1 MFRIGERHYLFR
13 VSKHCPHFVSNTLA
27 TWGDYCRVAKKSG
40 ADTFSKDE
48 EVIRRKPLTE
58 TQSNCGFQQGES
70 FEFLMRDWMWRR
82 SFRMAATM
90 AHL

>member
-1 MFRIGERHYLFR
+1 MQCSFLAFLNQAQTPRH
-13 VSKHCPHFVSNTLA
+13 
-27 TWGDYCRVAKKSG
+27 
-40 ADTFSKDE
+40 
-48 EVIRRKPLTE
+48 KPLTE
-58 TQSNCGFQQGES
+58 TPSNCGFQQGES